1 MLSGSA
7 GPVPDSDPEGLSRMP
22 SKSLLVS
29 TVALTALAPLA
40 APLTSSSAAPTAPA
54 RSGAAIRNMS
64 VAQLHNLVPRTR
76 RAVAHSRVDA
86 SGGYQG
92 QRRCMRG
99 DRPGTVALKRLL
111 KVTYDSSVPIG
122 LSRGCGG
129 DTSEHYDGRALDWM
143 MNSRH
148 RREAAQADSFVD
160 WLTSQR
166 KGVRGA
172 NARRLGVMYIIWRGR
187 MWRAY
192 DPGWRDYNGCSRGR
206 GGDPTSC
213 HFDHVHISLTWK
225 GAYKKTSW
233 YRHRG

>member
-1 MLSGSA
+1 
-7 GPVPDSDPEGLSRMP
+7 MP
-22 SKSLLVS
+22 SKSLLLS
-29 TVALTALAPLA
+29 AAALTALVPVA
-40 APLTSSSAAPTAPA
+40 APATSVGAATATPA
-54 RSGAAIRNMS
+54 RSGAAIRHMS
-64 VAQLHNLVPRTR
+64 VQQLQHLVPRTR
-76 RAVAHSRVDA
+76 RAVAHSRVDPA
-86 SGGYQG
+86 GGYQG
-92 QRRCMRG
+92 QRRCLRG
-99 DRPGTVALKRLL
+99 NRPGTVAVKSLL
-111 KVTYDSSVPIG
+111 KTTYDAGVPIG

-143 MNSRH
+143 TNSRN
-148 RREAAQADSFVD
+148 RREAAQADSFVR
-160 WLTSQR
+160 WLTSMR

-187 MWRAY
+187 MWRTY

-213 HFDHVHISLTWK
+213 HFNHVHISLTWK